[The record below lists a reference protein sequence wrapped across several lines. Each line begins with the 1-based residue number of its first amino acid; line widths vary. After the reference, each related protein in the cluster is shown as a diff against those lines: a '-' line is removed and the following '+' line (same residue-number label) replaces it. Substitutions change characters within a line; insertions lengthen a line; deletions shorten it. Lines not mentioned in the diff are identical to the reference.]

1 MDFGEELSFEKYLP
15 TYLKND
21 IEALIKGYKENSTVI
36 DCLYCEVQ
44 ASINIAYYDDMVTKE
59 QAHLLRMK
67 YLGLGG

>member
-21 IEALIKGYKENSTVI
+21 IEALVKGYKENSTVI